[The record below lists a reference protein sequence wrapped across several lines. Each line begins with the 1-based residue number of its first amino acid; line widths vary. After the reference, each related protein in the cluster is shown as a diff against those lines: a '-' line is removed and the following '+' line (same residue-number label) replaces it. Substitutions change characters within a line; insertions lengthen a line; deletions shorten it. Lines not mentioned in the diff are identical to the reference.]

1 MSTRPGMN
9 KAQLADVSTFVC
21 EEYCHVLNQFF
32 FSFSHMLTFRFTLVQ
47 CLRMIM
53 LGNYFQLFSNS
64 VDYYFFYEN
73 KAQWQ

>member
-32 FSFSHMLTFRFTLVQ
+32 FFFFP
-47 CLRMIM
+47 
-53 LGNYFQLFSNS
+53 Y
-64 VDYYFFYEN
+64 VDIQIYLSTVS
-73 KAQWQ
+73 